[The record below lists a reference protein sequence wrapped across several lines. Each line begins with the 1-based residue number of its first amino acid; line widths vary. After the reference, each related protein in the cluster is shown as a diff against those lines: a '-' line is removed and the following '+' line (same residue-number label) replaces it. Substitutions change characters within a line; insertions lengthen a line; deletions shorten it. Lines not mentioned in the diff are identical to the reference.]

1 MPFIRGI
8 GYKYK
13 QKLVES
19 AYSKRRDEAPSRVC
33 PGGIKR
39 GRALWES
46 IGNQLSLCDV
56 RCEETSPEDFPV
68 PMDPGCPILAL
79 FAKGGIPR
87 ISIPTVA
94 YPTLCKE
101 REGWGT
107 RPFVVLSAVPNTN
120 SPKDASRPRGVSR
133 AERWQVERSGIP
145 HLAQSARSDMG
156 HPGSIYAGEI
166 RRKVFSHLRGDFAD
180 LTYGVI

>member
-1 MPFIRGI
+1 LSPRT
-8 GYKYK
+8 
-13 QKLVES
+13 QKDGAKPHHGFALAASS
-19 AYSKRRDEAPSRVC
+19 AVAPYGKALETSYLCAMYAAKKPRLRIFPYQWTPGAPS
-33 PGGIKR
+33 
-39 GRALWES
+39 
-46 IGNQLSLCDV
+46 
-56 RCEETSPEDFPV
+56 F
-68 PMDPGCPILAL
+68 AL

-120 SPKDASRPRGVSR
+120 SPKDASRPHGVSR

-166 RRKVFSHLRGDFAD
+166 RRKVFSHLLGDFAD
-180 LTYGVI
+180 LTHGMV